1 MKEKVIHLYQLE
13 FLPIFPGI
21 SGAQDSA
28 SLDAKKSVR
37 TLIIP
42 FRGFPRTRIFSGW
55 TSVKS
60 PKMSVLE
67 VVK

>member
-1 MKEKVIHLYQLE
+1 MSFCKQRSTENIDLRA
-13 FLPIFPGI
+13 GI
-21 SGAQDSA
+21 SGTQDA
-28 SLDAKKSVR
+28 SLDAKKSVQ

-42 FRGFPRTRIFSGW
+42 FRGFPRTLIFSGW